1 MDIWFQRLS
10 YVGEL
15 GWELYIAIK
24 ESKKIYEM
32 IHDVG
37 KNHNLVHAGRLAM
50 DIMRME
56 KGYLHWGHD
65 ITPAENP
72 FEAGLGFAV
81 HLNKKEDFIGKQALL
96 KIRQKPLKKQLIKLT
111 LDDSIPGKPL
121 LLHDEPI
128 YSDGKIV
135 GETTSGNYSFNFKK
149 NMSFGYINLP
159 DTKEE
164 LKQKKFQIE
173 VAKIKYNATLQL
185 TALHDPKNV
194 LIRN

>member
-1 MDIWFQRLS
+1 M
-10 YVGEL
+10 
-15 GWELYIAIK
+15 
-24 ESKKIYEM
+24 
-32 IHDVG
+32 
-37 KNHNLVHAGRLAM
+37 
-50 DIMRME
+50 
-56 KGYLHWGHD
+56 
-65 ITPAENP
+65 
-72 FEAGLGFAV
+72 
-81 HLNKKEDFIGKQALL
+81 
-96 KIRQKPLKKQLIKLT
+96 
-111 LDDSIPGKPL
+111 
-121 LLHDEPI
+121 HDEPI

-164 LKQKKFQIE
+164 LKQKQFQIE